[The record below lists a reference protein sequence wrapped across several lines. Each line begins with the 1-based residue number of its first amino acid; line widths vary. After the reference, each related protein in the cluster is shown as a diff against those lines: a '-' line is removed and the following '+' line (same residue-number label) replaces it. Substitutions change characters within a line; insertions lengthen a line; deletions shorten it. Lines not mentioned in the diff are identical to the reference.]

1 MCPGPRRKRKSTPS
15 SITSVC
21 TRHRADSCCRCRR
34 TWPIG
39 SIKRWVSSCLILYRE
54 VYRLL
59 VDAGGVRDF
68 ERVRWVRVC
77 MCVLIEKDKTE
88 WRVPITFVTW
98 NSSVWGV
105 GVSCFCLHL
114 RYFNRFEGI
123 GLKNCTKFES
133 MFYFN
138 RFNWDF
144 VICVTVYNM
153 MQWFVIYKKL
163 IIGCNW
169 EKSSEISERDCS
181 FFFSSAFY
189 GILFVNRESL

>member
-1 MCPGPRRKRKSTPS
+1 M
-15 SITSVC
+15 
-21 TRHRADSCCRCRR
+21 
-34 TWPIG
+34 
-39 SIKRWVSSCLILYRE
+39 
-54 VYRLL
+54 
-59 VDAGGVRDF
+59 
-68 ERVRWVRVC
+68 
-77 MCVLIEKDKTE
+77 
-88 WRVPITFVTW
+88 
-98 NSSVWGV
+98 

-114 RYFNRFEGI
+114 RYLNRFEGI

-163 IIGCNW
+163 IIGYNW
-169 EKSSEISERDCS
+169 ERSSEISERDCS